1 MKIKE
6 ELEYLLKLSRPRFWL
21 YLGGPALLGLI
32 SGSNSPEQLTSFE
45 NLLVFLYFFFPAN
58 IMLYGINDFFDRD
71 IDEEN
76 PKKDGKEASYTSH
89 SFTDLSIVASTIM
102 ILPLTY
108 FLGPVSYLPTVAFL
122 FLSVFY
128 SAPPFRFKTKPF
140 LDSLS
145 NGLYLMPFV
154 IVYTGITNSYPPFLT
169 VIGGWLWT
177 MAMHTFSAIP
187 DINPDRK
194 AGIRTTATFLGRKKT
209 YIYCGLVWTLSAV
222 IMGLWNW
229 RVSLVFSIYPI
240 LLAAFYFSDLSDS
253 EAYWY
258 YPWINA
264 ILGMI
269 LTVSALWVL
278 FNG

>member
-32 SGSNSPEQLTSFE
+32 AGSSSPEQLLNFE

-71 IDEEN
+71 IDQEN
-76 PKKDGKEASYTSH
+76 PKKSEKETSYRSH
-89 SFTDLSIVASTIM
+89 KLTDLSILVSTIM
-102 ILPLTY
+102 LIPLAY
-108 FLGPVSYLPTVAFL
+108 SLGPTAYLPTTAFL

-128 SAPPFRFKTKPF
+128 SAPPLRFKTKPF

-145 NGLYLMPFV
+145 NGLYLIPFV
-154 IVYTGITNSYPPFLT
+154 ISFTGVSNSYPSLLII
-169 VIGGWLWT
+169 IGGWLWT
-177 MAMHTFSAIP
+177 MAMHTFSAVP
-187 DINPDRK
+187 DIIPDRK
-194 AGIRTTATFLGRKKT
+194 AGIRTTATFLGRRKT
-209 YIYCGLVWTLSAV
+209 FIYCGTLWTLSAAT
-222 IMGLWNW
+222 IGLWN
-229 RVSLVFSIYPI
+229 RKIAPIFLFYPVI
-240 LLAAFYFSDLSDS
+240 LAAFYLSDLSDS

-264 ILGMI
+264 FTGMI
-269 LTVSALWVL
+269 LTISALWVL